1 VSRAIVEPCPACIAR
16 QGLAGRPQ
24 AASQFAR
31 VVIVAQDLAA
41 SRGAERVEAVD
52 LQRAADHVRRE
63 VSA

>member
-1 VSRAIVEPCPACIAR
+1 MTRPVVEPCPACVAR
-16 QGLAGRPQ
+16 KGLAHRPE

-31 VVIVAQDLAA
+31 VVVVAQDLAQR
-41 SRGAERVEAVD
+41 RGAERVEAED

>member
-1 VSRAIVEPCPACIAR
+1 MCVAR
-16 QGLAGRPQ
+16 KGLAHRPE

-31 VVIVAQDLAA
+31 VVVVAQDLAQR
-41 SRGAERVEAVD
+41 RGAERVEAED